1 MRWYVVHA
9 YSGYEKKVA
18 LALKDRVVLHNME
31 KIFGDIL
38 VPTEEVV
45 ELKGGVKRKSER
57 KFFPGYVLVQ
67 MELND
72 DSWHLVKE
80 TPRVLGF
87 IGGKADMP
95 APITEYC
102 FPDSKLLV

>member
-45 ELKGGVKRKSER
+45 ELKG
-57 KFFPGYVLVQ
+57 
-67 MELND
+67 ELNVKV
-72 DSWHLVKE
+72 SVNFSLVMFLFKWN
-80 TPRVLGF
+80 
-87 IGGKADMP
+87 
-95 APITEYC
+95 
-102 FPDSKLLV
+102 